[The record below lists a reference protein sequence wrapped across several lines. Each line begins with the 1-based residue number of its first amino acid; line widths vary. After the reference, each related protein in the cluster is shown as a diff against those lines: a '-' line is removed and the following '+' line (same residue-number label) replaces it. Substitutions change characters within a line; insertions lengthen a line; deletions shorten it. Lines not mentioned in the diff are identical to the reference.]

1 MAGKR
6 FKTRND
12 KKEKEKKDEIDNY
25 DYLKFKMDP
34 DEDYK
39 LIDRD
44 NDKDNDNHN
53 DYHYDYHYDL
63 KLKNNDNDFKL
74 ENNENMDSVIKRK
87 EEKLNQVEFE
97 EKLKKIQEKHSAKQK
112 ELKKK
117 TSAKKIIIRILII
130 IILVFLLAL
139 LVAYFFV
146 NGKLSKL
153 NHKDLDT
160 NQLGIDTS
168 VQDEMKDYRN
178 IAILGVDSRSDTYSS
193 DYRTD
198 SIMVASINKKTGD
211 IQLFSIYRDTY
222 VQMELNGK
230 TYYDKINHAYYN
242 GPENTI
248 KTINK
253 NLDLN
258 IDDFALAD
266 FNAVRDLVNAV
277 GGIDLDI
284 TREELKYI
292 NNYILDV
299 NKVTGSKSKNITSA
313 GTQHV
318 DGTQAVAYCR
328 IRYTT
333 GWDFKRTERMRT
345 VLQKTVNKI
354 KNLSLTQLNSLLNEM
369 LPKIETSLSKTEIY
383 TLVPQLLKMNISK
396 SFGWPY
402 QTVGTEFDNAKYGP
416 SDGVKKGKDYYGTPK
431 TLESNVVKLH
441 QEVYGQTNYVVSEN
455 VKTISEKIKTITGVK

>member
-12 KKEKEKKDEIDNY
+12 KEKKEKKDEMDNY

-39 LIDRD
+39 LIDRE
-44 NDKDNDNHN
+44 NDTHNHN
-53 DYHYDYHYDL
+53 DL
-63 KLKNNDNDFKL
+63 KLKDNDTAFKI
-74 ENNENMDSVIKRK
+74 ENNENVDSVINRK

-117 TSAKKIIIRILII
+117 TSVKKIIFRILII

-139 LVAYFFV
+139 LGAYFFV

-153 NHKDLDT
+153 NHKELDT

-299 NKVTGSKSKNITSA
+299 NKVTGSKSKNIASA

-354 KNLSLTQLNSLLNEM
+354 KNLSLTQLNSLMNEM

-402 QTVGTEFDNAKYGP
+402 QTIGTEFDNAKYGP

-431 TLESNVVKLH
+431 TLESNVIKLH

>member
-6 FKTRND
+6 FKTRKD
-12 KKEKEKKDEIDNY
+12 KEEEKKDEIDNY

-44 NDKDNDNHN
+44 ND
-53 DYHYDYHYDL
+53 DYNDL
-63 KLKNNDNDFKL
+63 KLKDNDTAFKI
-74 ENNENMDSVIKRK
+74 ENNENVDSVINRK

-97 EKLKKIQEKHSAKQK
+97 EKLKKIQEKNSAKQK

-117 TSAKKIIIRILII
+117 TSAKKIIFRILII
-130 IILVFLLAL
+130 IILVVLLAL
-139 LVAYFFV
+139 LVVYFFI

-160 NQLGIDTS
+160 NQLGIDMS

-198 SIMVASINKKTGD
+198 SIMIASINKKTGD

-333 GWDFKRTERMRT
+333 GWDFKRTERMRI
-345 VLQKTVNKI
+345 VLQKIVNKI

-383 TLVPQLLKMNISK
+383 TLVLQLLKMNISK

-416 SDGVKKGKDYYGTPK
+416 SDGTKIGKDYYGTPK

>member
-12 KKEKEKKDEIDNY
+12 KEKKEKKDEMDNY

-39 LIDRD
+39 LIDRE
-44 NDKDNDNHN
+44 NDTHNHN
-53 DYHYDYHYDL
+53 DL
-63 KLKNNDNDFKL
+63 KLKDNDTAFKI
-74 ENNENMDSVIKRK
+74 ENNENVDSVINRK

-117 TSAKKIIIRILII
+117 TSVKKIIFRILII
-130 IILVFLLAL
+130 VILVFLLAFL
-139 LVAYFFV
+139 GAYFFV

-153 NHKDLDT
+153 NHKELDT

-292 NNYILDV
+292 NGYISDV

-402 QTVGTEFDNAKYGP
+402 QTVGTEFDNAKYEP
-416 SDGVKKGKDYYGTPK
+416 SDGVKIGKDYYGTPK

>member
-12 KKEKEKKDEIDNY
+12 KKEKEKKDEMDNY

-44 NDKDNDNHN
+44 NDNHN
-53 DYHYDYHYDL
+53 DL
-63 KLKNNDNDFKL
+63 KLKDKDNANEKDYKL
-74 ENNENMDSVIKRK
+74 ENNENMDSVINRK

-97 EKLKKIQEKHSAKQK
+97 EKLKKIQEKHSTKQK

-117 TSAKKIIIRILII
+117 TSAKKIIFRILII

-153 NHKDLDT
+153 NHKDLDA

-416 SDGVKKGKDYYGTPK
+416 SDGVKAGKDYYGVPK

-455 VKTISEKIKTITGVK
+455 VKTISEKIKMITGVK

>member
-6 FKTRND
+6 FKTRKD
-12 KKEKEKKDEIDNY
+12 KEEEKKENKENKEKQKIDNY
-25 DYLKFKMDP
+25 DYIKFKMDP

-39 LIDRD
+39 LKD
-44 NDKDNDNHN
+44 NDNDLKLKDNYNDSDKDND
-53 DYHYDYHYDL
+53 L
-63 KLKNNDNDFKL
+63 KLKDNGNTNLFA
-74 ENNENMDSVIKRK
+74 KRK
-87 EEKLNQVEFE
+87 QEKLNQVEFE
-97 EKLKKIQEKHSAKQK
+97 EKLRKIQEKHNAKQK
-112 ELKKK
+112 ELEKKNS
-117 TSAKKIIIRILII
+117 TKKIISRILII
-130 IILVFLLAL
+130 IIIVILLVFL
-139 LVAYFFV
+139 VVYFFV
-146 NGKLSKL
+146 NGKLSQL
-153 NHKDLDT
+153 NHKALDT

-198 SIMVASINKKTGD
+198 SIMVASINKKLGD

-242 GPENTI
+242 GAENTI
-248 KTINK
+248 KTINE

-258 IDDFALAD
+258 IDDYALAD

-292 NNYILDV
+292 NDYIADV

-354 KNLSLTQLNSLLNEM
+354 KSLSLTQLNSLLNEM

-383 TLVPQLLKMNISK
+383 TLIPQLLKMNISK

-416 SDGVKKGKDYYGTPK
+416 SDGVKAGKDYYGVPK

-441 QEVYGQTNYVVSEN
+441 QEVYGQTNYTASEN

>member
-44 NDKDNDNHN
+44 NDNHN
-53 DYHYDYHYDL
+53 DLKFKDKDNANEKDY
-63 KLKNNDNDFKL
+63 KL
-74 ENNENMDSVIKRK
+74 ENKENMDSVINRK

-117 TSAKKIIIRILII
+117 TSAKKIIFRILII
-130 IILVFLLAL
+130 IILVVLLAL
-139 LVAYFFV
+139 LVAYFFI

-416 SDGVKKGKDYYGTPK
+416 SDGVKIGKDYYGTPK

>member
-12 KKEKEKKDEIDNY
+12 KEKKEKKDEMDNY

-39 LIDRD
+39 LIDRE
-44 NDKDNDNHN
+44 NDTHNHN
-53 DYHYDYHYDL
+53 DL
-63 KLKNNDNDFKL
+63 KLKDNDTAFKL

-117 TSAKKIIIRILII
+117 TSVKKIIFRILII

-139 LVAYFFV
+139 LGAYFFV

-153 NHKDLDT
+153 NHKELDT

-354 KNLSLTQLNSLLNEM
+354 KNLSLTQLNSLMNEM

-431 TLESNVVKLH
+431 TLESNVIKLH

>member
-12 KKEKEKKDEIDNY
+12 KEKKEKKDEIDNY

-39 LIDRD
+39 LIDRE
-44 NDKDNDNHN
+44 NDTHNHN
-53 DYHYDYHYDL
+53 DL
-63 KLKNNDNDFKL
+63 KLKDNDTAFKI
-74 ENNENMDSVIKRK
+74 ENNENVDSVINRK

-117 TSAKKIIIRILII
+117 TSVKKIIFRILII

-139 LVAYFFV
+139 LGAYFFV

-153 NHKDLDT
+153 NHKELDT

-299 NKVTGSKSKNITSA
+299 NKVTGSKSKNIASA

-354 KNLSLTQLNSLLNEM
+354 KNLSLTQLNSLMNEM

-402 QTVGTEFDNAKYGP
+402 QTIGTEFDNAK
-416 SDGVKKGKDYYGTPK
+416 
-431 TLESNVVKLH
+431 
-441 QEVYGQTNYVVSEN
+441 
-455 VKTISEKIKTITGVK
+455 ITMVRQKHLKVM